1 MRVFLGPTAP
11 GNGSL
16 VVNHHQQAVFRG
28 DNFRTKPT
36 RRTSAVFERER
47 ERRTPAKTVVLK
59 HRFHFAPHPA
69 SAFTTQSRTSPEHD
83 KVPQR
88 SHLCLYNSVTL
99 SLLRSELAVRGGLIM
114 SKPPR
119 TASSDLRAT
128 LKWTQLMELKK
139 KTAQDGS
146 GTPMC
151 QQTRSIVHERCIFE
165 Q

>member
-69 SAFTTQSRTSPEHD
+69 SAFTTQSRTSPEND

-88 SHLCLYNSVTL
+88 
-99 SLLRSELAVRGGLIM
+99 LLG
-114 SKPPR
+114 
-119 TASSDLRAT
+119 
-128 LKWTQLMELKK
+128 W
-139 KTAQDGS
+139 
-146 GTPMC
+146 
-151 QQTRSIVHERCIFE
+151 
-165 Q
+165 